1 MHEEVKKS
9 TTAAFL
15 VNYSMSAGS
24 EAPINSIV
32 TADDLIDDGHHAF
45 DDMHR
50 QSRSFHTVTGFDS
63 QQVPENDNAN
73 ATMDPS

>member
-1 MHEEVKKS
+1 MEMDELLLMDGGADVERSSQQLLYMHEEVKKN

-32 TADDLIDDGHHAF
+32 TADDLIDDGHGF
-45 DDMHR
+45 DDMH
-50 QSRSFHTVTGFDS
+50 Q
-63 QQVPENDNAN
+63 
-73 ATMDPS
+73 

>member
-1 MHEEVKKS
+1 MHEEVKKN

-32 TADDLIDDGHHAF
+32 TADDLIDNGHGF
-45 DDMHR
+45 DDMH
-50 QSRSFHTVTGFDS
+50 Q
-63 QQVPENDNAN
+63 
-73 ATMDPS
+73 